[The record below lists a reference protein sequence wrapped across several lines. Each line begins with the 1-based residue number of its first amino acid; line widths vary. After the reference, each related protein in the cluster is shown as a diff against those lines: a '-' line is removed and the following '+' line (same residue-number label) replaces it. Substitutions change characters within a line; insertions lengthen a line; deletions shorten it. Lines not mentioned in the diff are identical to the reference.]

1 MIRFSL
7 ICEAGHEF
15 DGWFAS
21 NDAFDTQKKRGLID
35 CPICGTAK
43 VDKALMAPG
52 VITSDRKAAKSSGA
66 PAQLVLDPERAEM
79 MAKLREMAKA
89 VRANADYVGGDFAEE
104 ARRIHF
110 GEADARGIY
119 GEASADEVRGLLEDG
134 VPVAPIPVLPEDR
147 N

>member
-35 CPICGTAK
+35 CPACGSAK
-43 VDKALMAPG
+43 VAKALMAPG
-52 VITSDRKAAKSSGA
+52 VITSERKAARAAA
-66 PAQLVLDPERAEM
+66 PVQLALDPERAELM
-79 MAKLREMAKA
+79 GKLREMAKA
-89 VRANADYVGGDFAEE
+89 VRANADYVGGEFAEE
-104 ARRIHF
+104 ARKIHF
-110 GEADARGIY
+110 GEAEARGIY
-119 GEASADEVRGLLEDG
+119 GEASADEVQGLLEDG
-134 VPVAPIPVLPEDR
+134 VPVAPLPVLPEDR